1 MIASNPEDQ
10 VETITRNAFSF
21 NTTSKPSST
30 EEASKEE
37 SGFESFMKEATKLKG
52 VGPATASALSAML
65 NPEEEPFFSDELAEW
80 MWNLDLESE
89 KDVKGKG
96 KASSQKIKID
106 YTMKFYR
113 EFRNKVK
120 DFRKILAE
128 RGMQLN
134 AQEIERVAW
143 TLWNAEKFG
152 VDLEEFGVKL
162 DEEEDEEENKSKGKQ
177 NSKRKAIVEDEKTT
191 KDPNHQESTKTS
203 SSSTR
208 SSKRTKSSK
217 S

>member
-52 VGPATASALSAML
+52 VGPATASALLAML

-113 EFRNKVK
+113 EFREKVE
-120 DFRKILAE
+120 DFRKGLAE

-134 AQEIERVAW
+134 AQEVERVAW

-152 VDLEEFGVKL
+152 VNLEESGTKL
-162 DEEEDEEENKSKGKQ
+162 DEEEEEVEEGKSKGKQ
-177 NSKRKAIVEDEKTT
+177 NSKRKAKAEDEK
-191 KDPNHQESTKTS
+191 KSNDSDNQESTT
-203 SSSTR
+203 SSTR